1 MMYYRLTKTQLRL
14 TNHSSNIPMSN
25 GTVLD
30 LQDFKYLYYYFS
42 QYRPRLCRNFIT
54 KSNLIYDS
62 SCISYLLQS
71 CWTSNALS
79 RNKQLQH
86 CTFSYLLCFCG
97 GHRAIYQSNSSLI
110 NSKNNIPEHPISNKS
125 IYQSIPSLVNS
136 NVVSNTITDSH
147 IGHRFHHST

>member
-1 MMYYRLTKTQLRL
+1 
-14 TNHSSNIPMSN
+14 MSN
-25 GTVLD
+25 VIVLD

-42 QYRPRLCRNFIT
+42 QYWSWLHLIIIT
-54 KSNLIYDS
+54 ESNLIYDS

-79 RNKQLQH
+79 RNKQLQR
-86 CTFSYLLCFCG
+86 CIFSYSLSFCG
-97 GHRAIYQSNSSLI
+97 GHRVIYQSNSSLI

-147 IGHRFHHST
+147 IGHRFHHSTWYIYIYIYIYIHI